1 LPRCWFTLSSWCRN
15 PSWVLFRRHSQG
27 LNVV

>member
-1 LPRCWFTLSSWCRN
+1 LPRCWYTLWSWYRN
-15 PSWVLFRRHSQG
+15 PSWVLFRRHSQR